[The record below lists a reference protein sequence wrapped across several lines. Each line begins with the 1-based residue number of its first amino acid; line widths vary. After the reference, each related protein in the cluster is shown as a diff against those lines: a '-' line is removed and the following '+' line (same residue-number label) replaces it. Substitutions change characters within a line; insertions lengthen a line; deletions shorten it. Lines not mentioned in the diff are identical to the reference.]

1 MIPGMVGG
9 AKLDSVFS
17 PQKFEFCWDA
27 RMVDVVMRELID
39 SIGGNATGIVI
50 VLTMA
55 GSIVGL
61 VTYIIRR
68 VVRRIDIMTVHVDEL
83 RSARARAESDR
94 AYNENERQVASKG
107 DSDLDRSFDAFGESL
122 ANLARLHGEMLRDM
136 EEIREGLRKIRDR
149 MDEDEKFFAKMEKA
163 M

>member
-1 MIPGMVGG
+1 MEPAMIPGMVGG

-27 RMVDVVMRELID
+27 RMVKGVMRELID

-94 AYNENERQVASKG
+94 ALSDHKLEVAKERQR
-107 DSDLDRSFDAFGESL
+107 DMIDLIDVKFGVVQREL
-122 ANLARLHGEMLRDM
+122 DELRDGLR
-136 EEIREGLRKIRDR
+136 EIRSRI
-149 MDEDEKFFAKMEKA
+149 DEED
-163 M
+163 